1 MSTSTGQV
9 LAFPDIDV
17 ELSVV
22 WGRRRVQIRDIQALA
37 ADLSQNGSA
46 MAELDAFAQ
55 GPLELCVGEVTI
67 GQARLIGVRPLRL
80 EIVELF
86 GQTGLVQDIDTPR
99 DEMSPASQAD

>member
-1 MSTSTGQV
+1 MSTATGQV

-37 ADLSQNGSA
+37 ADLSENGAA
-46 MAELDAFAQ
+46 MAELDDFAQ

-67 GQARLIGVRPLRL
+67 GQARLIGERPLRL

-86 GQTGLVQDIDTPR
+86 GQTGLVQDTEPNNTEATVR
-99 DEMSPASQAD
+99 G

>member
-46 MAELDAFAQ
+46 MAELDDFAQ

-67 GQARLIGVRPLRL
+67 GQARLIGDRPLRL